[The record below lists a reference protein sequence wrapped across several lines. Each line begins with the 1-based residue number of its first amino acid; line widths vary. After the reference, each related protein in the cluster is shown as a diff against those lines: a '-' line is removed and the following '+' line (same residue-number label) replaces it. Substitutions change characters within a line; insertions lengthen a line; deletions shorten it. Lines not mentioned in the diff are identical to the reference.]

1 MAAVERTER
10 VRAARGERRAS
21 SDARPAS
28 RLRRRGPL
36 PEIRPGAPRYEVREA
51 IHRGGMGEIL
61 LADIVGP
68 EGFVRRV
75 VLKGLLDRRD
85 DDVASELFLREAR
98 LMARLDHP
106 NIVQVFDLP
115 VLHGRLY
122 LAMEH
127 VAGRNFHQ
135 IIQRGLE
142 GRPPSLR
149 LLLHVMA
156 EALRGLHY
164 AHACTDASG
173 KPLGLVHRDVSPG
186 NVLVSFF
193 GEVKLTDFG
202 IAYIEGAPR
211 FTAPR
216 SIRGKARYVAPEQ
229 VRGDP
234 ATVLSDV
241 YSAGVVLAEAL
252 LGRALWEGRTISETL
267 LAIVSEPREKTLDRI
282 FAVYPDVPGLRSA
295 LRGALAL
302 RPEDRFASAL
312 QFAETLDAVGAGL
325 GPRVSRTELG
335 LALRDLFRGEP
346 DVPEG
351 DGFGHSGYP
360 IPRFAMEEPETDA
373 TLVGVEERAPAPG
386 APPHPALGEVL
397 DALDALDAAPADD
410 TRPMSSR
417 EIAELLGRSG
427 CPDAVPVSQPMVD
440 LTSVQLAEASR
451 SSGRFRPP
459 PETPSRGGIRAD
471 SEAPEAAVAGPFAE
485 TLAEARAE
493 LRSRGALTELEGAPL
508 EAEEAGP
515 TPRPDHASPG
525 PRERAP
531 LRPQRRPAATLP
543 ARLVS
548 PPSVEARPPPAA
560 SAWPSVDARPV
571 VAAAAAHPRSAPSV
585 EAGASP
591 SVDARPA
598 VAATAAQPW
607 SAPSVEA
614 RPAVA
619 AAAAHPRSAPSV
631 EARPPAAARSPE
643 DRSSPSVDTRPAAP
657 APPASSL
664 SVDARSSVAPSPR
677 PTTSL
682 GVGAPSG
689 VAPSA
694 RPASSLGVEVRPAR
708 ASERPPARSV
718 ASTSVDAYPTPAP
731 ARGPAPASGAA
742 APAPRRLGWL
752 AVRPDGESVTL
763 LLAGILLGAALAIT
777 GCLVALLA
785 A

>member
-373 TLVGVEERAPAPG
+373 TLVGVEEPAPAPG

-417 EIAELLGRSG
+417 EIAELVGRGG
-427 CPDAVPVSQPMVD
+427 CPDAVPVSQPMID

-451 SSGRFRPP
+451 SSGRFHPP

-471 SEAPEAAVAGPFAE
+471 PEAPEAAVAGPFAE

-493 LRSRGALTELEGAPL
+493 LRSRGALTELEGPPL
-508 EAEEAGP
+508 EAEETGP
-515 TPRPDHASPG
+515 TPRPDHASPE

-531 LRPQRRPAATLP
+531 LRPRRRPAATLP

-548 PPSVEARPPPAA
+548 PPSVEARPAPAA
-560 SAWPSVDARPV
+560 S
-571 VAAAAAHPRSAPSV
+571 
-585 EAGASP
+585 GSP
-591 SVDARPA
+591 SVDAH
-598 VAATAAQPW
+598 
-607 SAPSVEA
+607 
-614 RPAVA
+614 PAVA
-619 AAAAHPRSAPSV
+619 AAAAHPRSAPGV
-631 EARPPAAARSPE
+631 DARPPPAARSPE
-643 DRSSPSVDTRPAAP
+643 DRSSPSVDTRPAAA

-677 PTTSL
+677 PASSL

-689 VAPSA
+689 VAPASSLGVQA
-694 RPASSLGVEVRPAR
+694 RPARASERPPARSVASTGVEVRPARASERPPTHSVASTGVEVRPAR

-718 ASTSVDAYPTPAP
+718 ASTGVDAHPTPASP
-731 ARGPAPASGAA
+731 ARSPAPASGASA
-742 APAPRRLGWL
+742 SAPRRLGWL
-752 AVRPDGESVTL
+752 AVRPDGEAVTL

-785 A
+785 G